1 MILRYFFGILLVYSF
16 FVPGFLYPEDG
27 DRVFEYTRALP
38 TSMLAAAISAGFA
51 FFIPKADRGKAKMYF
66 FPTLLG
72 VLFLALMV
80 WGRT

>member
-1 MILRYFFGILLVYSF
+1 
-16 FVPGFLYPEDG
+16 
-27 DRVFEYTRALP
+27 
-38 TSMLAAAISAGFA
+38 MLAAAISAGFA

-80 WGRT
+80 WGRTQYFGPSIYTIAHS